1 MSQPCP
7 RRNRSVQLAS
17 KSTCFY
23 QLAVHIKHTKL
34 LENEPLTRACQMLW
48 AARQTCLMSQQL
60 QLGWR
65 RLALMQKINQNIPEV
80 AECCVQIDCN
90 DPGCWTPQSWIAK
103 SNVAKVGYL
112 FSKSFS
118 SGRGTTPRQATA
130 LLKPHETPK
139 DMLWT
144 SANLNTQVYSVEGR
158 MERSGLLVT
167 VVFCKTAQ
175 HQKTHWLVL
184 QLCSRL
190 GRRDFCRITFLSR
203 KMLLELPVHDLSAG
217 SKQLLQSSD
226 NKSGLSA
233 SSSSHLKKILRLRE
247 NGRHL
252 LLGRNGCGKTTLLR
266 AIASGELQG
275 WPKSLSTYLVDQE
288 LSMDTF
294 LSPLEVVLKADQHLY
309 SLHKEVQHLEALCTD
324 DSSEANVASA
334 RLGEI
339 YIELNESG
347 AESEVEWRARARSL
361 LKGLGF
367 EETQCNEPISQLS
380 GGWRVRVAIAT
391 SLFMRP
397 RLLMLDEPTNHLDL
411 GAIEWLQ
418 HHLVDEYKGTVLC
431 VSHDREFI
439 NEVCTDIIIFADQN
453 LTYFHGTL
461 DMFEEAA
468 MEKARHMEREAAS
481 IERKRDTIL
490 QTIQH
495 KEQQVASAQKNKAKN
510 KAKNKY
516 AILHDTESKGT
527 SSLVSTQQQKLER
540 LGMEKTE
547 DGKRFKS
554 SEHGHRAGSA
564 ADDDGKM
571 SAAPFLQRHD
581 PSLRFG
587 FATGDGLRISKGTP
601 LLQVKAVTYEYPGAD
616 VALKNVDLS
625 ISAGDRVAIQGRNGA
640 GKSTLVKLITGEIE
654 PTDGEVW
661 RQQSLK
667 VSVLHQHDTDALAQ
681 VSASPVEWLGEFYPK
696 KKSWSYVSNW
706 DLLVLRAIW
715 FFSLL
720 APCLVANE
728 CVSFLPKFAWN
739 IRNCWCWMSQRIIWT
754 STPLMPYL
762 QLSENFKV
770 LSFWSHTIEIF
781 CATLPTSCTLF
792 QSGAEAY
799 HLWAEL
805 CQMVHLCRSHPLLIC
820 LHEMSKTNLNLKR
833 ESSKNLMTRRR
844 MPRLRVKSVKSRESL
859 CKPLPGCDNFVD
871 RASASM
877 KPGARAEHAK
887 LGCATSCTDR
897 CQPQDCWK
905 RSRWICLSKKNIEKQ
920 QANQK
925 LRHLVGEHSGEFVLW
940 LFYTVYY
947 FTRCLEIMPIH
958 SIWKINSTTCIT
970 YK

>member
-1 MSQPCP
+1 
-7 RRNRSVQLAS
+7 
-17 KSTCFY
+17 
-23 QLAVHIKHTKL
+23 
-34 LENEPLTRACQMLW
+34 
-48 AARQTCLMSQQL
+48 
-60 QLGWR
+60 
-65 RLALMQKINQNIPEV
+65 
-80 AECCVQIDCN
+80 
-90 DPGCWTPQSWIAK
+90 
-103 SNVAKVGYL
+103 
-112 FSKSFS
+112 
-118 SGRGTTPRQATA
+118 
-130 LLKPHETPK
+130 
-139 DMLWT
+139 
-144 SANLNTQVYSVEGR
+144 
-158 MERSGLLVT
+158 
-167 VVFCKTAQ
+167 
-175 HQKTHWLVL
+175 
-184 QLCSRL
+184 
-190 GRRDFCRITFLSR
+190 
-203 KMLLELPVHDLSAG
+203 MLLELPVHDLSAG

-309 SLHKEVQHLEALCTD
+309 SLHKEVQHLEPLCTD

-431 VSHDREFI
+431 VSHDRDFI

-554 SEHGHRAGSA
+554 SEHGHRSGSA

-601 LLQVKAVTYEYPGAD
+601 LLQVKAVTYEYPAAD

-696 KKSWSYVSNW
+696 KKELELRKQLGSFGVTGDLVFQSLSTLSGGQRMRVLFAKICMEHPQ
-706 DLLVLRAIW
+706 LLVLDEPTNHLDIYSIDALSSALREFQGAV
-715 FFSLL
+715 LL
-720 APCLVANE
+720 ITHNRDLLRNVANE
-728 CVSFLPKFAWN
+728 LYVVS
-739 IRNCWCWMSQRIIWT
+739 
-754 STPLMPYL
+754 
-762 QLSENFKV
+762 
-770 LSFWSHTIEIF
+770 
-781 CATLPTSCTLF
+781 
-792 QSGAEAY
+792 
-799 HLWAEL
+799 
-805 CQMVHLCRSHPLLIC
+805 
-820 LHEMSKTNLNLKR
+820 
-833 ESSKNLMTRRR
+833 
-844 MPRLRVKSVKSRESL
+844 
-859 CKPLPGCDNFVD
+859 
-871 RASASM
+871 
-877 KPGARAEHAK
+877 
-887 LGCATSCTDR
+887 
-897 CQPQDCWK
+897 K
-905 RSRWICLSKKNIEKQ
+905 RSRSLSLVSRALPDGPPLQIPSTADMSPRDVKNKFEPEKRKLKKPDDKEKDAKAQ
-920 QANQK
+920 SEVSQEPRKPVQAPPW
-925 LRHLVGEHSGEFVLW
+925 LRQF
-940 LFYTVYY
+940 
-947 FTRCLEIMPIH
+947 RR
-958 SIWKINSTTCIT
+958 
-970 YK
+970 